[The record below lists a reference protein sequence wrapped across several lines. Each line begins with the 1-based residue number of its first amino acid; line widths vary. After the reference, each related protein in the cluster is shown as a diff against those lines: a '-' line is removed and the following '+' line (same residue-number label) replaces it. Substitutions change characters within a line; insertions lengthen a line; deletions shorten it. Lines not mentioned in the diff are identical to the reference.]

1 MTTQFKLPELG
12 ENVTSGT
19 VSKLL
24 VSKGDTIEAGQNV
37 LEIET
42 DKAVA
47 EIPCPIPGKVVD
59 ILAAEGAT
67 INAGDVVLVI
77 ETNAAPS
84 KRDTEVKS
92 KEEIQEKKAEP
103 ESEQE
108 QELEPKNQAPET
120 LPEKQTGGAVRAAPS
135 VRRLAREH
143 SVSLEDIPH
152 SDPSGK
158 VSAKDVMD
166 FVTAKIHTSE
176 TAEKPVRTAP
186 ESSYDRSS
194 DKWGEVVVEPMNTIR
209 RKAAVHL
216 THCWTTIPHVTHFD
230 KADITELEAFR
241 KRYGEKVE
249 KAGARL
255 TVTAF
260 LLKLLPEIFKKFPRF
275 NATVDMEQEQF
286 LLKQYCNI
294 GVAVDTPNG
303 LVVPVIRDVNTR
315 SVMDI
320 AIEMA
325 QLAAKARDR
334 KLTLEEMQG
343 GGFTV
348 SNLGG
353 LGGYAF
359 TPIINA
365 PETAILGV
373 SRSAIEP
380 VYIENTFQPRLML
393 PLSLSYDHR
402 CIDGADAA
410 RFLRFLCES
419 LEQPWRL
426 TLGL

>member
-1 MTTQFKLPELG
+1 MATAFTLPELG

-19 VSKLL
+19 VAKIL
-24 VSKGDTIEAGQNV
+24 VATGDTIEAGQNV

-47 EIPCPIPGKVVD
+47 EIPCPLAGKVVE
-59 ILAAEGAT
+59 IRAREGQK
-67 INAGDVVLVI
+67 ISSGDVVLLV
-77 ETNAAPS
+77 EESAAP
-84 KRDTEVKS
+84 
-92 KEEIQEKKAEP
+92 EKKNSGKKTTLV
-103 ESEQE
+103 SETK
-108 QELEPKNQAPET
+108 PAAVSVAANKSVTIPPA
-120 LPEKQTGGAVRAAPS
+120 KQTKETGGNVHASPS
-135 VRRLAREH
+135 VRKMVREH
-143 SVSLEDIPH
+143 NISLDEIPH
-152 SDPSGK
+152 SDPTGK
-158 VSAKDVMD
+158 VSAQEVLDYVASLNNTTETPSNETPNAQD
-166 FVTAKIHTSE
+166 KIT
-176 TAEKPVRTAP
+176 P
-186 ESSYDRSS
+186 ESVS
-194 DKWGEVVVEPMNTIR
+194 DKWGEVVLEPMNAIR
-209 RKAAVHL
+209 RKAAEHL

-230 KADITELEAFR
+230 KADITELEGFR
-241 KRYGEKVE
+241 KRYSMQAE

-260 LLKLLPEIFKKFPRF
+260 LLKLLPEVFKRFPRM
-275 NATVDMEQEQF
+275 NATVDMEQQQF
-286 LLKQYCNI
+286 ILKQYVHI

-303 LVVPVIRDVNTR
+303 LVVPVIRDVNTK
-315 SVMDI
+315 SVVDI

-325 QLAAKARDR
+325 HLAEKARAR
-334 KLTLEEMQG
+334 KLTLDEMQG

-353 LGGYAF
+353 MGGYAF

-373 SRSAIEP
+373 SRAAMEP
-380 VYIENTFQPRLML
+380 VYNGTSFEPRLML

-410 RFLRFLCES
+410 RFMRFLCES
-419 LEQPWRL
+419 LEHPWRL